1 MNRVSA
7 TAHSYA
13 WTLEHSLIDPRLVL
27 HHRCDEPLC
36 TATLDLEL
44 GTYADN
50 SWDRIVGATGSRP
63 RRAGQCRRSR
73 AIRQTVLAPR
83 CCVNP
88 RQSSTPLALPPS
100 G

>member
-1 MNRVSA
+1 
-7 TAHSYA
+7 
-13 WTLEHSLIDPRLVL
+13 VL
-27 HHRCDEPLC
+27 HHRCGVLLC

-50 SWDRIVGATGSRP
+50 SWDRIVALPAADPDVRGS
-63 RRAGQCRRSR
+63 AGCSR
-73 AIRQTVLAPR
+73 AIRQAVLAPR